1 MVGNTRKV
9 IWEPGGKREEI
20 TQRFLHPPP
29 FSLLVLPIVEPKS
42 LVQGNPEVQL
52 AGISL
57 LGQRAG
63 HRRAESG
70 FENSEEETE
79 KG

>member
-1 MVGNTRKV
+1 MEGNTRKV
-9 IWEPGGKREEI
+9 MWKLERNREEI
-20 TQRFLHPPP
+20 TQCSLHPPP

-70 FENSEEETE
+70 FENTEEETE